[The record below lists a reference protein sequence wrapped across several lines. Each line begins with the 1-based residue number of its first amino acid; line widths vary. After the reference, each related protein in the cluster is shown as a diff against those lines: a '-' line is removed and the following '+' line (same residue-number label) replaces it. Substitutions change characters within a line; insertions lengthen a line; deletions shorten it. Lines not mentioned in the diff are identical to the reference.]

1 MMTMMM
7 MMMMSNHDLD
17 SGSIDISMYLLL
29 NRMLSRSS
37 ASSYF
42 NNCTMCFK
50 HGGELSSMMMMM
62 VVVMINDHSAVMQ
75 ANDLLT
81 TMHRHVFLYLE
92 H

>member
-1 MMTMMM
+1 MMMMM

-50 HGGELSSMMMMM
+50 HGGELSSMMMM

-81 TMHRHVFLYLE
+81 TVHRHVFLYLE

>member
-1 MMTMMM
+1 MMMMAMTMMMMMIIIIMMMMMM

-17 SGSIDISMYLLL
+17 SGSIDISMYLFL

-50 HGGELSSMMMMM
+50 HGGELSSMMMM
-62 VVVMINDHSAVMQ
+62 VVVMINDHSAVM
-75 ANDLLT
+75 
-81 TMHRHVFLYLE
+81 
-92 H
+92 